1 MTMEPSEGKNNLQ
14 MLSHLLAIAYHVLE
28 ETKHMNLKPPLRP
41 MSKLFAADVVVPGSP
56 SSETETPQDE
66 ALGDVNG
73 LTAAFGGGAPT
84 HASGQGHCVVVP
96 FLPEEIQDT
105 YTRIAT
111 LKTQYM
117 KLSMELLEAL
127 EETEKKSMEVGLH
140 EKVILSI
147 TGYKI
152 WSSFFGINFWWI
164 LMIQDNVM
172 ANIITRRNQ
181 LRKEV
186 YERNIVMKGL
196 IDRLRHLQHSIRLM
210 KGGSAYPPNIVM
222 ESV

>member
-73 LTAAFGGGAPT
+73 LTAAIGGGAPT

-140 EKVILSI
+140 EK
-147 TGYKI
+147 
-152 WSSFFGINFWWI
+152 
-164 LMIQDNVM
+164 DNVM

>member
-1 MTMEPSEGKNNLQ
+1 MMEPREGKNGLQ
-14 MLSHLLAIAYHVLE
+14 TLSHLLAIAYHVLE

-56 SSETETPQDE
+56 SSETEMLQDE
-66 ALGDVNG
+66 ALFDING
-73 LTAAFGGGAPT
+73 LAAAFGGTQT
-84 HASGQGHCVVVP
+84 HASGQGDCVVVP
-96 FLPEEIQDT
+96 FVPEEIQDT

-111 LKTQYM
+111 LKTQYI

-127 EETEKKSMEVGLH
+127 KETERKKNMKVVES
-140 EKVILSI
+140 EKDI
-147 TGYKI
+147 
-152 WSSFFGINFWWI
+152 
-164 LMIQDNVM
+164 VM
-172 ANIITRRNQ
+172 ANLITRRNQ

-196 IDRLRHLQHSIRLM
+196 IDRLRNLQHSIRLL
-210 KGGSAYPPNIVM
+210 KGGSAYPASIVM

>member
-127 EETEKKSMEVGLH
+127 EETEKKSME
-140 EKVILSI
+140 
-147 TGYKI
+147 
-152 WSSFFGINFWWI
+152 
-164 LMIQDNVM
+164 DNVM

>member
-140 EKVILSI
+140 EK
-147 TGYKI
+147 
-152 WSSFFGINFWWI
+152 
-164 LMIQDNVM
+164 DNVM

>member
-1 MTMEPSEGKNNLQ
+1 MNMEPSEGKNNLQ

-84 HASGQGHCVVVP
+84 HASGQGQCVVVP

-127 EETEKKSMEVGLH
+127 EETEKKNMEVGLH
-140 EKVILSI
+140 EK
-147 TGYKI
+147 
-152 WSSFFGINFWWI
+152 
-164 LMIQDNVM
+164 DNVM
-172 ANIITRRNQ
+172 ANMITRRNQ

-196 IDRLRHLQHSIRLM
+196 IDRLRHLQHSIRLL